1 MKKRGWAGLREDRTQ
16 PPSISRLP
24 VCSGLEACPG
34 GGWVC
39 AAMQSPRSQWP
50 PCTLAVLLS
59 WDSVACTALFSW
71 REALRW
77 ASCGGGHERPPRWGR
92 RPERVSCPRAP
103 VVHCAQG
110 HLTRSRGPSLRPLAL
125 RRARRRAAGACPPPT
140 WQAPRGRNHLLL
152 HLPCTP
158 SPSPSFCE

>member
-1 MKKRGWAGLREDRTQ
+1 MDEEAGVGRAAGGPDSAPEH
-16 PPSISRLP
+16 PRLP

-34 GGWVC
+34 GGWVR

-59 WDSVACTALFSW
+59 WDSVASTALFSW

-77 ASCGGGHERPPRWGR
+77 AGCGGGHERPPRWGR
-92 RPERVSCPRAP
+92 RPERVSCPRAT
-103 VVHCAQG
+103 VVHCAQS

-125 RRARRRAAGACPPPT
+125 RRARRRAAGACPPST
-140 WQAPRGRNHLLL
+140 WQAAPRQE
-152 HLPCTP
+152 
-158 SPSPSFCE
+158 SPAASPAPHPVSLAFIL